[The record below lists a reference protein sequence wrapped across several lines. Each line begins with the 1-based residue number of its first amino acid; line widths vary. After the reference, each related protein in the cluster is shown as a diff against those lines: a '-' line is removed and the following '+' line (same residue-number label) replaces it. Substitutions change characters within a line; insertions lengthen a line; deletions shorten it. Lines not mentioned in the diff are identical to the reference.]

1 MGESKE
7 DDYVKYSFT
16 MWLYLA
22 HPRAKTP
29 VSETINFTIYVGDFM
44 DIITINLVFNKYI
57 HVHMYDNRERDFL
70 RFNRVLLHVY
80 GKIGP
85 NLESEPFIQEP

>member
-1 MGESKE
+1 
-7 DDYVKYSFT
+7 
-16 MWLYLA
+16 
-22 HPRAKTP
+22 
-29 VSETINFTIYVGDFM
+29 M

-57 HVHMYDNRERDFL
+57 HVHMYDKRERDFL

-85 NLESEPFIQEP
+85 NLESEPLIQEP

>member
-1 MGESKE
+1 
-7 DDYVKYSFT
+7 
-16 MWLYLA
+16 
-22 HPRAKTP
+22 
-29 VSETINFTIYVGDFM
+29 M

-85 NLESEPFIQEP
+85 NLESEPLIQEP

>member
-1 MGESKE
+1 
-7 DDYVKYSFT
+7 
-16 MWLYLA
+16 
-22 HPRAKTP
+22 
-29 VSETINFTIYVGDFM
+29 M

-85 NLESEPFIQEP
+85 NLESEPFIQEPYSDPPVALREGRSIKCTLYSRIIGMVHIKIGNN